1 MSQRLITIPILVIAL
16 LLSLFL
22 LPLLQ
27 SPILGFNILTI
38 TLMLVMLFGDT
49 KLALIGGV
57 VGGFLMDLVSA
68 LPFGT
73 FMISFTISLAITR
86 QINQSWV
93 TNRSLTA
100 YTSLTV
106 IGIVLFHVCLY
117 GYGFAGALFDV
128 TAISP
133 QLGRTAIVSGLADV
147 ARGCI
152 IALMVYAMVRI
163 TGYSY
168 ATLTRHEF

>member
-1 MSQRLITIPILVIAL
+1 MSQRLITIPIVIIAL
-16 LLSLFL
+16 FLSLFL

-38 TLMLVMLFGDT
+38 TLILVMLFGDT
-49 KLALIGGV
+49 KLALFCGV
-57 VGGFLMDLVSA
+57 LGGFLMDLVSA

-73 FMISFTISLAITR
+73 FMVSLTVSLIIIR

-106 IGIVLFHVCLY
+106 IGIVLFYVCLY
-117 GYGFAGALFDV
+117 GYGFVGTLFDT

-133 QLGRTAIVSGLADV
+133 QLGRTAIISSLADV
-147 ARGCI
+147 VRGCV

-168 ATLTRHEF
+168 ATLARHEF